1 MKNLMEKKCVIGKS
15 LNFNKL
21 YMYDINFIQKSHS
34 LKKKITKG
42 ELSLNEISVIE
53 QELDVLRNKKPTIFN
68 IETTNYCNMTCV
80 MCPRTIYMTRKN
92 IWVDDD
98 LFENMLDN
106 ISIHKDENLNAFWK
120 WLERDVEFNPK
131 EVSENG
137 FYFSVVSRCL
147 ILHGYGE
154 PFLDKYLI
162 KRLEACK
169 KKNIPTYFSCTP
181 ATMTIEKAI
190 KAMESGLT
198 VLKFSLDA
206 MDDDAIKDI
215 RGKKANYE
223 ESIEKIH
230 KLIDIKKERGFK
242 TLLVP
247 CMIAFNNDKDNSK
260 LHNKFLDFWKGKDV
274 YAYVKSQDNRWHFE
288 QNKELENNSHYAK
301 QYCEYPW
308 TSTTVM
314 AEGNIVPCTQISNN
328 EIVLGNVNKNSLEEI
343 WNGKSYKE
351 LRKMHITGNFPKG
364 HKCLEKCD
372 QVKLFEYLKK

>member
-1 MKNLMEKKCVIGKS
+1 
-15 LNFNKL
+15 
-21 YMYDINFIQKSHS
+21 MYDINFIQKTHS
-34 LKKKITKG
+34 IKKKIIAG
-42 ELSLNEISVIE
+42 ELSLNEINTIE
-53 QELDVLRNKKPTIFN
+53 EELEILRDKKPTIFN

-98 LFENMLDN
+98 LFEQML
-106 ISIHKDENLNAFWK
+106 ENTNVHPDKKIEDFWK
-120 WLERDVEFNPK
+120 WLEKDAQFDPK
-131 EVSENG
+131 EESENN

-169 KKNIPTYFSCTP
+169 KRNIPTYFSCTP
-181 ATMTIEKAI
+181 ATMTVEKAI

-215 RGKKANYE
+215 RGKKANYH

-230 KLIDIKKERGFK
+230 KLIKIKKERGFK

-260 LHNKFLDFWKGKDV
+260 LHDNFLEFWKDKDV

-288 QNKELENNSHYAK
+288 QNENLENNSHYAK

-308 TSTTVM
+308 TSSTVM
-314 AEGNIVPCTQISNN
+314 AEGNVVPCTQISNN
-328 EIVLGNVNKNSLEEI
+328 EIILGNVKKNSLEEI
-343 WNGKSYKE
+343 WNGDTYEE

-364 HKCLEKCD
+364 HKCKEKCD
-372 QVKLFEYLKK
+372 QVKLYEYLKKNKIKNSENTI